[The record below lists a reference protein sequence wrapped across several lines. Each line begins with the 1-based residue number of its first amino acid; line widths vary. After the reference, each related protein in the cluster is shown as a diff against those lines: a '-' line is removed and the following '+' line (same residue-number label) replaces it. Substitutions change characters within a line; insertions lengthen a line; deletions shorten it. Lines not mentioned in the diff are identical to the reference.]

1 MEPDRVKE
9 QEMKDILRDEYV
21 RRLTLVMRS
30 ILNGGNKIKAVNTWA
45 VALLRYSRGVIRWQ
59 KNELQNMDRMT
70 RNRRWWQGI
79 RSCTAPEVILQ
90 ECIYQGRN
98 GEEDSLQ
105 MWSLCPCGRKQ
116 FTLVCKE
123 LRGGIACRIV
133 GKKGTVKVD
142 EARDSKENKKSE

>member
-1 MEPDRVKE
+1 MRIMEPDRVKE

-70 RNRRWWQGI
+70 MPGI
-79 RSCTAPEVILQ
+79 E
-90 ECIYQGRN
+90 GD
-98 GEEDSLQ
+98 G
-105 MWSLCPCGRKQ
+105 
-116 FTLVCKE
+116 KE
-123 LRGGIACRIV
+123 
-133 GKKGTVKVD
+133 
-142 EARDSKENKKSE
+142 

>member
-1 MEPDRVKE
+1 MRIMEPDRVKE

-70 RNRRWWQGI
+70 RN
-79 RSCTAPEVILQ
+79 
-90 ECIYQGRN
+90 
-98 GEEDSLQ
+98 
-105 MWSLCPCGRKQ
+105 
-116 FTLVCKE
+116 
-123 LRGGIACRIV
+123 
-133 GKKGTVKVD
+133 
-142 EARDSKENKKSE
+142 